1 MSKVVIFHYK
11 KTERTFLFK
20 EEEKVK
26 ELVQRFKKE
35 LSIDNNIYL
44 LYEDKKKDEELTFQ
58 ELVKD
63 NNNIKIF
70 VFDLFNIITGVID
83 VFEEN
88 KVIQIINSFEKWKLE
103 NK

>member
-44 LYEDKKKDEELTFQ
+44 LYEDKKIDEELTFQ

-83 VFEEN
+83 VFE
-88 KVIQIINSFEKWKLE
+88 
-103 NK
+103 